1 MHTLMPNVTHA
12 RPCEGCAQRGLT
24 RSKVDQPSFSQC
36 GLGRRELASARVRI
50 RVRVRFRVI
59 IGMAIRARVR
69 GRVIIVVRIRIRVRM
84 SLARERLALVVIY
97 QNCVASQI
105 LSRSHRTHPTTSN
118 HLILEFQHTHNVSQD
133 T

>member
-69 GRVIIVVRIRIRVRM
+69 ARVIIVVRVRIRVRM
-84 SLARERLALVVIY
+84 SLARERLA
-97 QNCVASQI
+97 VAKAVAVMGWPRRWMGLAGARVRI
-105 LSRSHRTHPTTSN
+105 RNRRLTRAR
-118 HLILEFQHTHNVSQD
+118 VSKGD
-133 T
+133 N